1 MRQELMFYCQVM
13 QEFEQQ
19 QEENERNKEN
29 EFPSR
34 SLENPVSSERK

>member
-1 MRQELMFYCQVM
+1 MFYCQVI
-13 QEFEQQ
+13 QELEQ

-34 SLENPVSSERK
+34 SMENPVSSQCE